1 MWVEASVSQG
11 QYENKFSNL
20 ESDYP
25 QNLTVSLS
33 KAKFREIS
41 SEAFWVILLAEKLL
55 QANK

>member
-41 SEAFWVILLAEKLL
+41 SKAFWVILLTEKLL